1 MDWDV
6 LMKNAARGRDFTG
19 RSAADEQAYFEAF
32 ADDAE
37 PVVRLGNIGSIR
49 YLVLTVIGFL
59 SSGFMLR

>member
-32 ADDAE
+32 ADDDAAA
-37 PVVRLGNIGSIR
+37 IR
-49 YLVLTVIGFL
+49 PRSFERARHLVLTVVGFL
-59 SSGFMLR
+59 GTGFMLR